1 MRRPIG
7 RDGAS
12 RQQGDPAVG
21 AGVPGWGRAAGASS
35 LVGPLEALQH
45 DDRITDI
52 LVNGPDEVWVDR
64 GAGLLRTR
72 LRFGGH
78 AELRAVAQRL
88 AAACGR
94 RLDDASPYV
103 DARLPDGTRV
113 HAVLPPIARRGPY
126 LSLRLFRRQVWALP
140 ELVPA
145 DEAALLSA
153 IVAARLAFVVTGSTG
168 SGKTTVLNAL
178 LGEVPPTERIVV
190 VEDSAELRP
199 AHPHVLVMEA
209 RTPNVEGTGAVTLR
223 DLVRQALRMRPD
235 RIVVGECRGPEVVEL
250 LTALNTGHE
259 GGAGTLH
266 ANTPADVPARFEAL
280 ALSGGLDRAA
290 LHAQLG
296 AAALVVVHLRRSGSH
311 RVLDEVCLLRPAGE
325 GLVVARRVW
334 GRTTGLGP
342 GARSLAE
349 DLEGRGVPVPGLL
362 LGDYLTRPLS
372 LVPDPGPSQHVGPDL
387 PSDPEELREP
397 GRNVEPN
404 PPLTPVGHRGSE
416 WSESSL
422 RHGVGGHRESGRWH
436 DGRLD
441 R

>member
-1 MRRPIG
+1 MSA
-7 RDGAS
+7 AS
-12 RQQGDPAVG
+12 
-21 AGVPGWGRAAGASS
+21 PGP
-35 LVGPLEALQH
+35 VGPLEALQQ
-45 DDRITDI
+45 DDLVTDI
-52 LVNGPDEVWVDR
+52 LVNGPDEVWIDR
-64 GAGLLRTR
+64 GAGLFRTR

-78 AELRAVAQRL
+78 AELRAVSQRL

-126 LSLRLFRRQVWALP
+126 LSLRLFRRQVWALG

-145 DEAALLSA
+145 DEAALLGA

-178 LGEVPPTERIVV
+178 LGEVSPAERIVV

-199 AHPHVLVMEA
+199 AHPHVLSLES

-266 ANTPADVPARFEAL
+266 ANAPADVPARFEAL
-280 ALSGGLDRAA
+280 ALTGGLDRAA
-290 LHAQLG
+290 LHAQL
-296 AAALVVVHLRRSGSH
+296 AAAAPVVVHLRRHGQH
-311 RVLDEVCLLRPAGE
+311 RVVDEVCLLVPDGA
-325 GLVVARRVW
+325 GLVGARRVW
-334 GRTTGLGP
+334 GRTAGPGP
-342 GARSLAE
+342 GAGLLAE
-349 DLEGRGVPVPGLL
+349 LLVGRGVRVPGLL
-362 LGDYLTRPLS
+362 SAGAR
-372 LVPDPGPSQHVGPDL
+372 
-387 PSDPEELREP
+387 
-397 GRNVEPN
+397 
-404 PPLTPVGHRGSE
+404 
-416 WSESSL
+416 
-422 RHGVGGHRESGRWH
+422 
-436 DGRLD
+436 
-441 R
+441 